1 MSIVLTSRLDTAAA
15 APLRQS
21 LKKLIEDAQPI
32 TIDASAVDQIGQ
44 ACLQVL
50 AAARAAAV
58 ARRLPWQ
65 VTFPSMAMIE
75 AGQLAALDVLTA
87 A

>member
-15 APLRQS
+15 GPLRQS
-21 LKKLIEDAQPI
+21 LKKLVEEGQPI
-32 TIDASAVDQIGQ
+32 AIDASEVDQIGQ

-58 ARRLPWQ
+58 ARSLAWQ
-65 VTFPSMAMIE
+65 VAAPSMAMIE

>member
-15 APLRQS
+15 GPLHQS
-21 LKKLIEDAQPI
+21 LKKLVEAGQPI
-32 TIDASAVDQIGQ
+32 AIDGNAVDQIGQ

-50 AAARAAAV
+50 AAGRAAAV
-58 ARRLPWQ
+58 ARGLSWQ
-65 VTFPSMAMIE
+65 VAFPSVAMIE
-75 AGQLAALDVLTA
+75 AGELAALDVVTA

>member
-1 MSIVLTSRLDTAAA
+1 MSIVLSPRLDTAAA

-21 LKKLIEDAQPI
+21 LLKLVDAGAPVA
-32 TIDASAVDQIGQ
+32 IDAAAVDQIGQ

-58 ARRLPWQ
+58 ARGLSWQ
-65 VTFPSMAMIE
+65 VAFPSVAMVE
-75 AGQLAALDVLTA
+75 AGTLAAVDVLA
-87 A
+87 AA

>member
-1 MSIVLTSRLDTAAA
+1 MSIVLSPRLDTAAA
-15 APLRQS
+15 APLRLS
-21 LKKLIEDAQPI
+21 LQKLVDAAEPVA
-32 TIDASAVDQIGQ
+32 IDAAGVDQIGQ

-58 ARRLPWQ
+58 ARGLSWQ
-65 VTFPSMAMIE
+65 VAVPSVAMVE
-75 AGQLAALDVLTA
+75 AGELAAIDVLTA

>member
-15 APLRQS
+15 GPLRQS

-32 TIDASAVDQIGQ
+32 AIDASAVDQIGQ

-58 ARRLPWQ
+58 ARNLSWQ
-65 VTFPSMAMIE
+65 VAFPSVAMIE
-75 AGQLAALDVLTA
+75 AGQLAALDVVTA

>member
-15 APLRQS
+15 VPLRQS
-21 LKKLIEDAQPI
+21 LSSLVEAAQPI
-32 TIDASAVDQIGQ
+32 VIDGNAVDQIGQ

-58 ARRLPWQ
+58 ARGLSWQ
-65 VTFPSMAMIE
+65 VAFPSVAMVE
-75 AGQLAALDVLTA
+75 AGELAAIDVLTA

>member
-1 MSIVLTSRLDTAAA
+1 MSIVLSSRLDTAAA

-21 LKKLIEDAQPI
+21 LQKLVEAAEPI
-32 TIDASAVDQIGQ
+32 AIDAGAVDQIGQ

-58 ARRLPWQ
+58 ARGLSWQ
-65 VTFPSMAMIE
+65 VAFPSVAMIE
-75 AGQLAALDVLTA
+75 AGELAALDVLA
-87 A
+87 AA

>member
-1 MSIVLTSRLDTAAA
+1 MSIVLSPRLDTAAA
-15 APLRQS
+15 GPLRQS
-21 LKKLIEDAQPI
+21 LQQLVEAGAPVA
-32 TIDASAVDQIGQ
+32 IDAAAVDQIGQ

-58 ARRLPWQ
+58 ARGLSWQ
-65 VTFPSMAMIE
+65 VAFPSVAMVE
-75 AGQLAALDVLTA
+75 AGGIAAIDVLTA

>member
-21 LKKLIEDAQPI
+21 LSSLVEAAQPI
-32 TIDASAVDQIGQ
+32 VIDGGAVDQIGQ

-58 ARRLPWQ
+58 ARGLSWQ
-65 VTFPSMAMIE
+65 VAFPSVAMVE
-75 AGQLAALDVLTA
+75 AGKLAAIDVLTA